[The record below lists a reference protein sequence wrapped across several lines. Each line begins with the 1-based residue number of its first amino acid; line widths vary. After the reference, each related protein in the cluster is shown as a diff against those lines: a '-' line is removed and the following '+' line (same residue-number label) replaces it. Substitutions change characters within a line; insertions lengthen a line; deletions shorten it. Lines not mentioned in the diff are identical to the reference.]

1 MTPVTD
7 TGQNVLAMDTGQNVL
22 AMDTGQNV
30 LAMDTG
36 QNVLATDT
44 GQNLPATALVVVL
57 GVIALFPLCGH
68 LVTTVIARRGL
79 RAPTGPGTARTVALW
94 CLTLALGLYVY
105 GVLCCVRL
113 ENAYHACMLERYGR
127 PGLSGGPALV
137 SNHDSLFPVASTCTW
152 SDGYTLDV
160 VPFFVNPLTAVL
172 VCGAVVTWAGA
183 KGGPGARGGRGRGP
197 YGHHGRMRTSS
208 DAESE

>member
-1 MTPVTD
+1 
-7 TGQNVLAMDTGQNVL
+7 MDTGQNVL

-30 LAMDTG
+30 LATDTG

-152 SDGYTLDV
+152 SDGV
-160 VPFFVNPLTAVL
+160 HARRRPVL
-172 VCGAVVTWAGA
+172 REPADRGAGV
-183 KGGPGARGGRGRGP
+183 RGRG
-197 YGHHGRMRTSS
+197 HLGRGEGWTRGAGRPRPRPVRTSRANA
-208 DAESE
+208 DEFGCGE